1 MRVNREN
8 PSAETA
14 PTRKRRPED
23 IYSSPL
29 APPSNFVMT
38 PPMRVHVLL
47 LCAAL
52 SLNSARA
59 EILTDADRETLLE
72 NLEKLRESAN
82 SKVDAKFRVALA
94 AFREAI
100 ASDDAAISLYL
111 NCMEKVNFEDQQKKS
126 ADFREW
132 KRNEADKLADPGL
145 RLALRQQLRWL
156 VLTLQAASEKA
167 DRAKLAVEAQEIVD
181 SISRDPAKLKNQ
193 EAVLNQAVTSSVFA
207 RAYEKFLAGTQP
219 KLQWD
224 MEIDLFRSGIFTPRD
239 SSATPG
245 IPTSFTASAS

>member
-82 SKVDAKFRVALA
+82 SKVDAK
-94 AFREAI
+94 
-100 ASDDAAISLYL
+100 
-111 NCMEKVNFEDQQKKS
+111 
-126 ADFREW
+126 FREW

-224 MEIDLFRSGIFTPRD
+224 MEIDLFRSGIFTPGD

-245 IPTSFTASAS
+245 IPTSFRASAS